1 MSFNPNLTFFLERLA
16 GVSTNV
22 FRLETQNKTTATSS
36 DIITIDI
43 PSNAIVNLKS
53 LKIWCNASADSVAA
67 KGARL
72 PPINDLVERVEVS
85 FGGIVVSQ
93 GTNFSNVLQEAQ
105 RAIMEESVDSVVGH
119 PEYVRAKSYVD
130 GTAFADTENEVYTT
144 PAGVTYFC
152 IDKFP
157 GFFDT
162 AAPSLLD
169 LSVLPD
175 CRVRL
180 YMASDN
186 VLSTSAQVTIG
197 VQASNFASTVA
208 VGTGGN
214 SFAVSGA
221 RYQLSDIH
229 ATIECIGLSDMTYDA
244 MLSAQMSQ
252 QGFLEI
258 PYKAYTTFQETHS
271 GSSRFTV
278 STACLDRVWVAWR
291 ESTYDSQRT
300 PHIVDGHKSSG
311 AFVSSATIA
320 ATNAAAGVVDVDI
333 GLPQYDIGGVLD
345 TNSEKY
351 RGHYFN
357 FKAPA
362 ANLKAQLQLNGAMYP
377 NFSADLTEL
386 YGITKN
392 SLQMG
397 KVSKKM
403 TMGQYLNNYCVQ
415 CFRLNLPDSEFSRT
429 LSGLDLR
436 ATNLQGILRTQN
448 AGTTSNVTIFTEQTE
463 VLRCGP
469 SRTIEILS

>member
-36 DIITIDI
+36 DIITIDV

-53 LKIWCNASADSVAA
+53 LKIWCNASANSVAD

-119 PEYVRAKSYVD
+119 PEYVRAKSYVNSA
-130 GTAFADTENEVYTT
+130 TFADTANEVYAP

-162 AAPSLLD
+162 AAPSLCD
-169 LSVLPD
+169 LSILPD
-175 CRVRL
+175 CRIRC

-186 VLSTSAQVTIG
+186 VLSTSQKVTIG
-197 VQASNFASTVA
+197 KATTLFADTTA
-208 VGTGGN
+208 T
-214 SFAVSGA
+214 ADDVSGA

-258 PYKAYTTFQETHS
+258 PYKAYTTFQETHT

-291 ESTYDSQRT
+291 ASTFDSQRT
-300 PHIVDGHKSSG
+300 PHIVDGHKAAG
-311 AFVSSATIA
+311 AFVSPASIA
-320 ATNAAAGVVDVDI
+320 ATNASAGAVTLDI
-333 GLPQYDIGGVLD
+333 GKPQYDVGGVLD

-357 FKAPA
+357 FTAPA

-392 SLQMG
+392 SLPMG

-403 TMGQYLNNYCVQ
+403 TMGQYLNNYCVN

-448 AGTTSNVTIFTEQTE
+448 SAGDPNVTIFTEQTE
-463 VLRCGP
+463 VLRAGP

>member
-53 LKIWCNASADSVAA
+53 LKIWANANANVVAG

-119 PEYVRAKSYVD
+119 PEYVRAKSYVNS
-130 GTAFADTENEVYTT
+130 AVFANTENENYTP

-162 AAPSLLD
+162 AAPSLCD
-169 LSVLPD
+169 LSILPD
-175 CRVRL
+175 CRIRC

-186 VLSTSAQVTIG
+186 VLSTGATVTLG
-197 VQASNFASTVA
+197 TAANNFASVVA
-208 VGTGGN
+208 APTAGN

-221 RYQLSDIH
+221 RYQLTDIH

-258 PYKAYTTFQETHS
+258 PYKAYTTFQETHT

-291 ESTYDSQRT
+291 EGTYDSQRT
-300 PHIVDGHKSSG
+300 PHIVDGHKSAG

-320 ATNAAAGVVDVDI
+320 DTSTAGAVDLDI
-333 GLPQYDIGGVLD
+333 GKPQYDVGGVLD

-357 FKAPA
+357 FKRPA
-362 ANLKAQLQLNGAMYP
+362 TNMKAQLQLNGAMYP

-392 SLQMG
+392 SLPMG

-403 TMGQYLNNYCVQ
+403 TMGQYLNNYCIN

-448 AGTTSNVTIFTEQTE
+448 AGTSANVTIFTEQTE
-463 VLRCGP
+463 VLRAGP

>member
-53 LKIWCNASADSVAA
+53 LKIWCNASANLVTGG

-119 PEYVRAKSYVD
+119 PEYVRAKSYVNGAD
-130 GTAFADTENEVYTT
+130 FADGANERYAP
-144 PAGVTYFC
+144 PAGVTFFC

-162 AAPSLLD
+162 AAPSLCD
-169 LSVLPD
+169 LSCLPD

-186 VLSTSAQVTIG
+186 VLSTSQTKTIG
-197 VQASNFASTVA
+197 KAATNFASTVA
-208 VGTGGN
+208 LATTAGH
-214 SFAVSGA
+214 SFAVNGA

-291 ESTYDSQRT
+291 ASTYDAQRT

-311 AFVSSATIA
+311 AFVSVAAANSD
-320 ATNAAAGVVDVDI
+320 ATNFDI
-333 GLPQYDIGGVLD
+333 GKPQYDVGGVLD

-362 ANLKAQLQLNGAMYP
+362 ASLKAQLQLNGAMYP

-448 AGTTSNVTIFTEQTE
+448 AGADANVTIFTEQTE
-463 VLRCGP
+463 VLRVGP

>member
-43 PSNAIVNLKS
+43 PSNAIVSLKS
-53 LKIWCNASADSVAA
+53 LKIWCNAHADVVTA

-130 GTAFADTENEVYTT
+130 SAAFADTDNETYTT
-144 PAGVTYFC
+144 PAGVAYFC

-162 AAPSLLD
+162 AAPGLLD
-169 LSVLPD
+169 LSILPD
-175 CRVRL
+175 CRIRC

-186 VLSTSAQVTIG
+186 VLSTGSTVTLG
-197 VQASNFASTVA
+197 TATTNFASTVA
-208 VGTGGN
+208 SPGAGH

-258 PYKAYTTFQETHS
+258 PYKAYTTFQEAHS

-291 ESTYDSQRT
+291 EGTYDAQRT

-311 AFVSSATIA
+311 AFVSIA
-320 ATNAAAGVVDVDI
+320 AADATATNFDI
-333 GLPQYDIGGVLD
+333 GKPQYDVGGVLD

-362 ANLKAQLQLNGAMYP
+362 NSLKAQLQLNGAMYP

-403 TMGQYLNNYCVQ
+403 TMGQYLNNYCVH

-448 AGTTSNVTIFTEQTE
+448 AGTDSNVTIFTEQTE
-463 VLRCGP
+463 VLRAGP